1 MSARMRFGLFEFDP
15 ATGELSR
22 EGTPV
27 RLQPQPARVL
37 GLLVERPGEIVS
49 REDLRRHVWGN
60 ETFVDFE
67 RGLNFCIAQI
77 RSALGDSADSPRYV
91 ETVPKR
97 GYRFIAPAGP
107 IAAAGEGAAIR
118 PTPDPT
124 SLAPTRMPLRTLV
137 ALLISVA
144 AALGAFIMVRQ
155 RVLVPAASV
164 PIAVVPFDNQTGSRE
179 FDALAEGLADATVA
193 ELAQSDRPRLA
204 VVGNAQILRTA
215 RSFRDVKRIGAE
227 LDVDYVVLGQLQRD
241 GERMRVIAHLI
252 RVSDERHLWANRFDR
267 PALTLAV
274 QGEIAGAIARAVAR
288 RLQPSE

>member
-1 MSARMRFGLFEFDP
+1 MASRVRFGLFEFSP

-22 EGTPV
+22 EGTPI

-37 GLLVERPGEIVS
+37 ALLVERPGELVS

-97 GYRFIAPAGP
+97 GYRFIAPAAVDGTGP
-107 IAAAGEGAAIR
+107 PNEARPPKNNRRAAGIALAA
-118 PTPDPT
+118 
-124 SLAPTRMPLRTLV
+124 SLV
-137 ALLISVA
+137 AAV
-144 AALGAFIMVRQ
+144 GAFIFVRQ
-155 RVLVPAASV
+155 QVTEPAATV
-164 PIAVVPFDNQTGSRE
+164 PIAVVPFDNQTGSIA
-179 FDALAEGLADATVA
+179 FDAVAEGLADATVA
-193 ELAQSDRPRLA
+193 QLAQADRPRLA
-204 VVGNAQILRTA
+204 VVGNAQLLRTA

-227 LDVDYVVLGQLQRD
+227 LNVDYVVLGQVQRD
-241 GERMRVIAHLI
+241 GQGVRVVAHLI
-252 RVSDERHLWANRFDR
+252 RVSDERHVWANRFDR
-267 PALTLAV
+267 PELTLAV
-274 QGEIAGAIARAVAR
+274 QGEIADRIAREVAR

>member
-1 MSARMRFGLFEFDP
+1 MASRVRFGLFEFSP

-22 EGTPV
+22 EGTPI

-37 GLLVERPGEIVS
+37 ALLVERPGELVS

-97 GYRFIAPAGP
+97 GYRFIAPAAVDGTGP
-107 IAAAGEGAAIR
+107 PNEARPPKKNRRAAGFALAA
-118 PTPDPT
+118 
-124 SLAPTRMPLRTLV
+124 SLV
-137 ALLISVA
+137 AAV
-144 AALGAFIMVRQ
+144 GAFIFVRQ
-155 RVLVPAASV
+155 QVTEPAATV
-164 PIAVVPFDNQTGSRE
+164 PIAVVPFDNQTGSIA
-179 FDALAEGLADATVA
+179 FDAVAEGLADATVA
-193 ELAQSDRPRLA
+193 QLAQADRPRLA
-204 VVGNAQILRTA
+204 VVGNAQLLRTA

-227 LDVDYVVLGQLQRD
+227 LNVDYVVLGQVQRD
-241 GERMRVIAHLI
+241 GQGVRVVAHLI
-252 RVSDERHLWANRFDR
+252 RVSDERHVWANRFDR
-267 PALTLAV
+267 PELTLAV
-274 QGEIAGAIARAVAR
+274 QGEIADRIAREVAR